1 VEEVTRPSAPWLSR
15 LALVL
20 LISVPACARDRD
32 TRQSGA
38 SDSGDG
44 SAALAAEG
52 DAAIRVSRTWPVRT
66 DSEVDAGVGRVLD
79 TDLLG
84 EGQVRSAPS
93 SDGRWIAAWAGYQ
106 SATVYDRASGTRAAL
121 LPVPATSDHA
131 LRFSH
136 DGRKL
141 AACARAELYVFDPAK
156 PEAERLLWRVT
167 SRDTIDDYA
176 WTPDDAEIVWTTQDG
191 HVESLVV
198 ADGRISSRFVLPA
211 RPERTEW
218 SPDGKRIAVARDGI
232 TLVDAATGST
242 VRTLAAV
249 SKELVLD
256 LAFDPA
262 GKRLAA
268 VFNVSEKAGITVFDV
283 ETGAVGATLR
293 PAASS
298 ELADRPGAGP
308 ARVARLEAVAW
319 SPDGARI
326 ATIGSDFPYVVDVAS
341 NAWKVLGAH
350 AETESLLSVAWSAGG
365 DAIVT
370 GGHGTTVWDVA
381 ASRPTRHYL
390 DAAATAEVVACSRDG
405 SVVATL
411 DPRMGLSFAR
421 VDTGAIALVDGA
433 PLPDERR
440 ETALWTSADGARA
453 SYLVEHEG
461 VTGRV
466 LARVELRSGQVH
478 VVTLEGGTPTGRV
491 FPSPDGRWLLGL
503 PAVRKAGKGA
513 AAGLGAIEA
522 ALETARVWD
531 AETGKIV
538 SRIAAS
544 SVALDEGSYAA
555 WGPRSDVLAISFKR
569 GGVAIVDPRTGARL
583 RTVASAPFA
592 PGLFGNGA
600 APVLFSAD
608 GAQILT
614 KATSW
619 NAVDLWRTASGQK
632 DALAPPVDLRAGTV
646 AIPGG
651 WLAHHGELVEIA
663 SGASVRPPRAGWTHY
678 GDPSESSLA
687 CAAPD
692 GRWAAF
698 AGFAGPFFLRPD
710 GAWLDLERVPFADGW
725 ATLAIASDGTFDVA
739 PAAALP
745 SVSLRL
751 EGRSVRAVD
760 VIERRREGLAAR
772 WLGARSP

>member
-1 VEEVTRPSAPWLSR
+1 MANVTNASAPWLR
-15 LALVL
+15 CLFALVVL
-20 LISVPACARDRD
+20 TSLPACPRDRD
-32 TRQSGA
+32 TPQRA
-38 SDSGDG
+38 PSDSGEG
-44 SAALAAEG
+44 GAPTAEG
-52 DAAIRVSRTWPVRT
+52 DGSIRVSRTWPVLA
-66 DSEVDAGVGRVLD
+66 DEPDAGVGRVLD

-84 EGQVRSAPS
+84 EGQVRSTPS

-121 LPVPATSDHA
+121 LPVAATGDHA
-131 LRFSH
+131 LRFSY
-136 DGRKL
+136 DGRRL
-141 AACARAELYVFDPAK
+141 AASARAELYVFDPAK
-156 PEAERLLWRVT
+156 PEAERLVWRVT
-167 SRDTIDDYA
+167 GSDTIDDYA
-176 WTPDDAEIVWTTQDG
+176 WTPDDAAIVWTTQDG
-191 HVESLVV
+191 HVESLAV
-198 ADGRISSRFVLPA
+198 AEGRVSSRFVLPV

-232 TLVDAATGST
+232 TLVDAATGSP
-242 VRTLAAV
+242 VRTFAAV

-268 VFNVSEKAGITVFDV
+268 VFNVSEEAWITVFDV

-298 ELADRPGAGP
+298 DLADRPGAGP
-308 ARVARLEAVAW
+308 AGVSRLEAVAW
-319 SPDGARI
+319 SPDGGRI
-326 ATIGSDFPYVVDVAS
+326 ATIGAGFAYVVDVGS

-350 AETESLLSVAWSAGG
+350 AETENVLSVAWSAGG
-365 DAIVT
+365 DAVVT
-370 GGHGTTVWDVA
+370 GGHGTTVWDLA
-381 ASRPTRHYL
+381 TSRPARRYL
-390 DAAATAEVVACSRDG
+390 DATATATAEVVACSHDG

-411 DPRMGLSFAR
+411 DPRLGLSFAR
-421 VDTGAIALVDGA
+421 IDTGAIAPVDGA

-440 ETALWTSADGARA
+440 ETALWASADGTRA
-453 SYLVEHEG
+453 SYLIDQG
-461 VTGRV
+461 VKGRV
-466 LARVELRSGQVH
+466 LARVDRASGQVH
-478 VVTLEGGTPTGRV
+478 VVTLEGGSPTGRA

-503 PAVRKAGKGA
+503 PAVRKAAKGPTV
-513 AAGLGAIEA
+513 GLGAIEA

-531 AETGKIV
+531 AETGKLV
-538 SRIAAS
+538 SRIPPS

-555 WGPRSDVLAISFKR
+555 WGPRSDVVAISFKK

-583 RTVASAPFA
+583 RMLAAAPVASS
-592 PGLFGNGA
+592 LFGNGA

-608 GAQILT
+608 GAQVLT
-614 KATSW
+614 KAASW
-619 NAVDLWRTASGQK
+619 NTVDVWRTATGQK
-632 DALAPPVDLRAGTV
+632 EQLAPSVDLRAGTL

-651 WLAHHGELVEIA
+651 WLAHHGELVEMS
-663 SGASVRPPRAGWTHY
+663 SGRSVRPARAGWNHY

-710 GAWLDLERVPFADGW
+710 GAWLDLERVPFEDGW

-739 PAAALP
+739 PAAALS
-745 SVSLRL
+745 SVSLRF
-751 EGRSVRAVD
+751 EGRSVRALEV
-760 VIERRREGLAAR
+760 VARRREGLATR
-772 WLGARSP
+772 WLAAHAP